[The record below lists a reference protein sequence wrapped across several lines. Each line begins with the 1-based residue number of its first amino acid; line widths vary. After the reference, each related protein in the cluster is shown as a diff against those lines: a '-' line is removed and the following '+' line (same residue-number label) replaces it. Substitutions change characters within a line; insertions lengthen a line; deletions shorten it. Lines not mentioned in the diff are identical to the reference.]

1 MLHLPLGHLRTEVRD
16 GKQDCHNEG
25 GGCWGGAPA
34 GQSLGGAVGGAVGG
48 GGEGGQLPVR
58 SQGGRQQRGRGGRGL
73 RGGGRGTV
81 VQLRPHHPLARLL
94 DQRLLAEQRLR
105 LGFAEDDADLWQQA
119 VGVRLLR
126 LEPTAA
132 DVRVR
137 PGDRGPDQQT
147 RLVSVDGRAVEIGS
161 EEGGGGRGAAAHM
174 WAMTS
179 SIAAAWS
186 LGPFS
191 VCSPFLGDFDS
202 PPPPP
207 PPTRACLTHLAPCT
221 RARRPVGQG

>member
-1 MLHLPLGHLRTEVRD
+1 M
-16 GKQDCHNEG
+16 
-25 GGCWGGAPA
+25 GGAPA
-34 GQSLGGAVGGAVGG
+34 GQSQGGAVGG
-48 GGEGGQLPVR
+48 GVAAAGAK
-58 SQGGRQQRGRGGRGL
+58 SGRAAAARGGRGL
-73 RGGGRGTV
+73 RGGGGSTV
-81 VQLRPHHPLARLL
+81 VQLRPAHPLARLL

-161 EEGGGGRGAAAHM
+161 PPGESAAHM
-174 WAMTS
+174 WAVTS
-179 SIAAAWS
+179 SIAAWS

-202 PPPPP
+202 PPPLP